1 MTPNRFVFYLKVQ
14 RVEQAC
20 LFELSWGR
28 GQQIGVTIP
37 YPETLTTLYQEW
49 SSVYL
54 SFYQQSLR
62 GRVSQMGNLRKPPV
76 DWHAKLVQAEA
87 KLLYEFHQ
95 WLRRGELF
103 ELRSRIVQAVRDQG
117 MKDTQPII
125 EIFITC
131 NPLELARLPWEAWE
145 IGTEFA
151 VPSQIHILR
160 TPLTIQ
166 GTTVTPRRRRR
177 ARVLVIWGDDT
188 GLNFKAD
195 QEAVRSL
202 SGMAEVVFVGWQPGQ
217 ETESLKREIVKQITD
232 TRGWDILFFA
242 GHSNETILTGGE
254 FAIASGVSLNF
265 SEIAKPLKIAKER
278 GLQFALFNSC
288 NGLSLAHSLI
298 DLGFP
303 QVAVMREPIHNQVA
317 QEFLVQFLQ
326 RLAQFHD
333 VQDSLREA
341 CQYLKLEKHL
351 TYPSAYLVPSLFRH
365 PDAPPFRLEPTG
377 WKQQVKRWLPTKPEA
392 IALFVLMFLSLRPGV
407 QDFLMERRV
416 WMQSVYRNMTEQIP
430 TTQSPP
436 VLLVH
441 IDRDSLIHA
450 KIDARRINPIDR
462 TYLARLID
470 QLTTLDAKVIGL
482 DYLLD
487 SPTDEDDILAQSIHH
502 AIDKKQ
508 TWFVFA
514 SAKTGNGELR
524 IIESLANPDWVLN
537 AYINAQPRYA
547 KLIPANSS
555 CADSCSFAYLLSLA
569 HAANQAP
576 VDPNLPQPQR
586 FNEAHSSATF
596 RTRFI
601 HYLDENPTINSQ
613 IKFLHPL
620 RLPAMTSLSRNFYQL
635 WFYPILDFS
644 IPPDWVYQRIAGW
657 ELLEGTDNV
666 PTSAQLNQQV
676 VLIAPGGYDQA
687 GVTEVGSDNF
697 PLPLALSYW
706 RSQKPQSNS
715 PSVFTGGEAHV
726 YTMHHLL
733 TQRLVIPIPDLFMV
747 GIAGILG
754 KGMVL
759 LISERQPIRRW
770 HLLVLLT
777 STTVMY
783 GIISLQIYISAALLM
798 PLFLP
803 VVTIWIYA
811 VLVLLRGLNAK
822 H

>member
-28 GQQIGVTIP
+28 GQQIGVTVP

-49 SSVYL
+49 STVYL
-54 SFYQQSLR
+54 SFYKQALR
-62 GRVSQMGNLRKPPV
+62 GRVSQMGNLNTPPI

-103 ELRSRIVQAVRDQG
+103 ELRSRIVQVVRDQG
-117 MKDTQPII
+117 MKDIPII
-125 EIFITC
+125 EIFLTC

-151 VPSQIHILR
+151 APSQIHILR

-188 GLNFKAD
+188 GLDFKAD

-202 SGMAEVVFVGWQPGQ
+202 TGIAEVVFVSWQPGQ
-217 ETESLKREIVKQITD
+217 DGNALKTEIVKQITD
-232 TRGWDILFFA
+232 ERGWDILFFT

-254 FAIASGVSLNF
+254 FAIAPGVSVNF
-265 SEIAKPLKIAKER
+265 SEIATPVKIAKER

-288 NGLSLAHSLI
+288 NGLSLANSLI
-298 DLGFP
+298 DLGLS

-333 VQDSLREA
+333 VQESLREA

-365 PDAPPFRLEPTG
+365 PDAPPFCLEPRG
-377 WKQQVKRWLPTKPEA
+377 WKQQVKGWLPTKLEA
-392 IALFVLMFLSLRPGV
+392 IALLVLMFLSLRPGV
-407 QDFLMERRV
+407 QDFLLERRV
-416 WMQSVYRNMTEQIP
+416 WMQSVYRNITAQTP
-430 TTQSPP
+430 TDKSPP

-450 KIDARRINPIDR
+450 NIDARRINPIDR

-470 QLTTLDAKVIGL
+470 QLTALDAKVIGL

-487 SPTDEDDILAQSIHH
+487 SPTDEDEVLAQSIQH

-508 TWFVFA
+508 TWLVFA
-514 SAKTGNGELR
+514 AVKTGNEELG
-524 IIESLANPDWVLN
+524 IIDSLAHPNWSLE
-537 AYINAQPRYA
+537 AYINAPLWYA
-547 KLIPANSS
+547 KLLPAHTS
-555 CADSCSFAYLLSLA
+555 CADSCSFAYLLALA
-569 HAANQAP
+569 RAANQTP
-576 VDPNLPQPQR
+576 IDPNLPQPQR
-586 FNEAHSSATF
+586 LTETDSSAIF
-596 RTRFI
+596 RTRLVS
-601 HYLDENPTINSQ
+601 YLDQNPAPNPLTA
-613 IKFLHPL
+613 FLHEL
-620 RLPAMTSLSRNFYQL
+620 RLPSITNPSRNFQQL
-635 WFYPILDFS
+635 WLYPIIDFS
-644 IPPDWVYQRIAGW
+644 IPPDYAYQTIAAW
-657 ELLEGTDNV
+657 ELLENTNNA
-666 PTSAQLNQQV
+666 PTPEQLKQQV
-676 VLIAPGGYDQA
+676 VLIAAGGYDQA
-687 GVTEVGSDNF
+687 GVTDGGSDNF
-697 PLPLALSYW
+697 PIPLAVDYW
-706 RSQKPQSNS
+706 RSQNPQLNY
-715 PSVFTGGEAHV
+715 PPVFTGGEAHA

-733 TQRLVIPIPDLFMV
+733 SQRLVIPIPDLWMV
-747 GIAGILG
+747 GMAAFLG

-759 LISERQPIRRW
+759 IISERRQIKIW
-770 HLLVLLT
+770 HWLVLLT
-777 STTVMY
+777 SATAIY
-783 GIISLQIYISAALLM
+783 GLIGLQVYISAALLV

-803 VVTIWIYA
+803 SVTIGIYA
-811 VLVLLRGLNAK
+811 LYIVARRY
-822 H
+822 

>member
-28 GQQIGVTIP
+28 GQLIGVTVP
-37 YPETLTTLYQEW
+37 YPETLTRLYQEW

-54 SFYQQSLR
+54 SFYKQALR

-117 MKDTQPII
+117 MKDTTPII
-125 EIFITC
+125 EIFLTC

-151 VPSQIHILR
+151 VQGQIHILR

-188 GLNFKAD
+188 GLNFNAD

-202 SGMAEVVFVGWQPGQ
+202 TGIAEVVFVGWHPGQ
-217 ETESLKREIVKQITD
+217 EANALKTEIVKQITD
-232 TRGWDILFFA
+232 TQGWDILFFA

-254 FAIASGVSLNF
+254 FAIAPGVSLNF
-265 SEIAKPLKIAKER
+265 SEIATPLKIAKER

-288 NGLSLAHSLI
+288 NGLSLANSLI

-333 VQDSLREA
+333 VQESLREA

-377 WKQQVKRWLPTKPEA
+377 WKQRVKRWLPTKPEA
-392 IALFVLMFLSLRPGV
+392 IALLVLMFLSLRPGV
-407 QDFLMERRV
+407 QDFLLERRV
-416 WMQSVYRNMTEQIP
+416 WMQSVYRNITEQLP
-430 TTQSPP
+430 TEKSPP

-441 IDRDSLIHA
+441 IDRESLIHA
-450 KIDARRINPIDR
+450 NIDARRINPIDR

-470 QLTTLDAKVIGL
+470 QLTGLDAKVIGL

-487 SPTDEDDILAQSIHH
+487 SPTDEDEVLAQSIQQS
-502 AIDKKQ
+502 IDKKQ
-508 TWFVFA
+508 TWLVFA
-514 SAKTGNGELR
+514 SAKTGNEELG
-524 IIESLANPDWVLN
+524 IIDSLAHPNWSLD
-537 AYINAQPRYA
+537 AYINAPLWYT
-547 KLIPANSS
+547 KLLPANTN
-555 CADSCSFAYLLSLA
+555 CADSCSFAYLLALA
-569 HAANQAP
+569 HAANQTP
-576 VDPNLPQPQR
+576 NPNLPQPQR
-586 FNEAHSSATF
+586 LTETDSSANF

-601 HYLDENPTINSQ
+601 HYLDNNPAPNPLT
-613 IKFLHPL
+613 KFLHPL
-620 RLPAMTSLSRNFYQL
+620 RLPAMTSLSRNFQQL
-635 WFYPILDFS
+635 WLYPIIDFS
-644 IPPDWVYQRIAGW
+644 IPPDYAYQTIAAW
-657 ELLEGTDNV
+657 ELLENTENA
-666 PTSAQLNQQV
+666 PTAAQLNQQV
-676 VLIAPGGYDQA
+676 VLIAAGGYDQA
-687 GVTEVGSDNF
+687 GVTDGGSDNF
-697 PLPLALSYW
+697 PIPMAVDYW
-706 RSQKPQSNS
+706 RSQNPQRQY
-715 PSVFTGGEAHV
+715 PPVFTGGEAHA

-733 TQRLVIPIPDLFMV
+733 SQRLVIPIPDLWIV
-747 GIAGILG
+747 GIAAFLG

-759 LISERQPIRRW
+759 LISERRQIRTGQW
-770 HLLVLLT
+770 LLLLT
-777 STTVMY
+777 SATAIY
-783 GIISLQIYISAALLM
+783 GIISLQVYISAALLI

-803 VVTIWIYA
+803 SVTIWIYA
-811 VLVLLRGLNAK
+811 LPIFWRRLNGES
-822 H
+822 